1 MEFFRKTNF
10 DFMSKRRIAFAFS
23 GLLILATIGL
33 LIFKGLNW
41 SIDFTGGTLVE
52 IRYSGPVELEQVRA
66 DLAKA
71 GYGDAMVQNYGT
83 IRDALIRV
91 PPRADTSSAE
101 ISDQVLAA
109 LPGAAKRRG
118 EYVGPQVGEEL
129 KELGGLAMLFALI
142 GILIYVAIRFERRFA
157 ISAVAAIAHD
167 VIVTVGVVSLLGMNF
182 DLQILAALLAVIGY
196 SLNDTIVVFD
206 RIRENFRKVRSNLS
220 PEQTMNIAIN
230 ETLSR
235 TVMTGITTL
244 LVLTA
249 LFILGG
255 KSLQPFAATLIIGIV
270 FGTYSSVYVAS
281 AITLVMGISRMD
293 LLPVQKEG
301 TT

>member
-1 MEFFRKTNF
+1 MEFFHKTNI
-10 DFMSKRRIAFAFS
+10 DFMSKKHIAFTVS
-23 GLLILATIGL
+23 GLLILAAIGL

-52 IRYSGPVELEQVRA
+52 VRYSGPGELEQVRA
-66 DLAKA
+66 DLANA
-71 GYGDAMVQNYGT
+71 GFGDAMVQNYGT

-91 PPRADTSSAE
+91 PPRADTTSAE

-129 KELGGLAMLFALI
+129 KELGGLAMLFAMI
-142 GILIYVAIRFERRFA
+142 GILIYIAIRFERRFA
-157 ISAVAAIAHD
+157 LGAVAAIAHD

-196 SLNDTIVVFD
+196 SLNDTIVVYD
-206 RIRENFRKVRSNLS
+206 RIRENFRKVRQAG
-220 PEQTMNIAIN
+220 PEQTMNTAIN

-235 TVMTGITTL
+235 TIMTGVTTL
-244 LVLTA
+244 MVLSA
-249 LFILGG
+249 LFVLGG
-255 KSLQPFAATLIIGIV
+255 ASLQPFAATLIIGIL

-281 AITLVMGISRMD
+281 AITLVLGISRLD

-301 TT
+301 V

>member
-1 MEFFRKTNF
+1 MEFFHKTNI
-10 DFMSKRRIAFAFS
+10 DFMSKKHIAFTLS
-23 GLLILATIGL
+23 GLLILAAIGL
-33 LIFKGLNW
+33 LIFEGLNW

-52 IRYSGPVELEQVRA
+52 VRYSGPVELEQVRA
-66 DLAKA
+66 DLANA
-71 GYGDAMVQNYGT
+71 GFGDAMVQNYGT

-91 PPRADTSSAE
+91 PPRADTTSAE

-129 KELGGLAMLFALI
+129 KELGGLAMLFAMI
-142 GILIYVAIRFERRFA
+142 GILIYIAIRFERRFA
-157 ISAVAAIAHD
+157 LGAVAAIAHD

-196 SLNDTIVVFD
+196 SLNDTIVVYD
-206 RIRENFRKVRSNLS
+206 RIRENFRKVRQAG
-220 PEQTMNIAIN
+220 PEQTMNTAIN

-235 TVMTGITTL
+235 TIMTGVTTL
-244 LVLTA
+244 MVLVA
-249 LFILGG
+249 LFALGG
-255 KSLQPFAATLIIGIV
+255 ASLQPFAATLIIGIL

>member
-1 MEFFRKTNF
+1 MEFFHKTNI
-10 DFMSKRRIAFAFS
+10 DFMSKKHIAFTVS
-23 GLLILATIGL
+23 GLLILAAIGL

-52 IRYSGPVELEQVRA
+52 VRYSGPVELEQVRA
-66 DLAKA
+66 DLANA
-71 GYGDAMVQNYGT
+71 GFGDAMVQNYGT

-91 PPRADTSSAE
+91 PPRADTTSAE

-129 KELGGLAMLFALI
+129 KELGGLAMLFAMI
-142 GILIYVAIRFERRFA
+142 GILIYIAIRFERRFA
-157 ISAVAAIAHD
+157 LGAVAAIAHD

-196 SLNDTIVVFD
+196 SLNDTIVVYD
-206 RIRENFRKVRSNLS
+206 RIRENFRKVRQAG
-220 PEQTMNIAIN
+220 PEQTMNTAIN

-235 TVMTGITTL
+235 TIMTGVTTL
-244 LVLTA
+244 MVLSA
-249 LFILGG
+249 LFVLGG
-255 KSLQPFAATLIIGIV
+255 ASLQPFAATLIIGIL

-281 AITLVMGISRMD
+281 AITLVLGISRLD
-293 LLPVQKEG
+293 LLPVPKEG
-301 TT
+301 A

>member
-1 MEFFRKTNF
+1 MEFFHKTNI
-10 DFMSKRRIAFAFS
+10 DFMSKKHIAFTVS
-23 GLLILATIGL
+23 GLLILAAIGL

-52 IRYSGPVELEQVRA
+52 VRYSGPVELEQVRA
-66 DLAKA
+66 DLANA
-71 GYGDAMVQNYGT
+71 GFGDAMVQNYGT

-91 PPRADTSSAE
+91 PPRADTTSAE

-129 KELGGLAMLFALI
+129 KELGGLAMLFAMI
-142 GILIYVAIRFERRFA
+142 GILIYIAIRFERRFA
-157 ISAVAAIAHD
+157 LGAVAAIAHD

-196 SLNDTIVVFD
+196 SLNDTIVVYD
-206 RIRENFRKVRSNLS
+206 RIRENFRKVRQAG
-220 PEQTMNIAIN
+220 PEQTMNTAIN

-235 TVMTGITTL
+235 TIMTGVTTL
-244 LVLTA
+244 MVLSA
-249 LFILGG
+249 LFVLGG
-255 KSLQPFAATLIIGIV
+255 ASLQPFAATLIIGIL

-281 AITLVMGISRMD
+281 AITLVLGISRLD
-293 LLPVQKEG
+293 LLQVPKEG
-301 TT
+301 A

>member
-1 MEFFRKTNF
+1 MEFFHKTNI
-10 DFMSKRRIAFAFS
+10 DFMSKKHIAFTVS
-23 GLLILATIGL
+23 GLLILAAIGL

-52 IRYSGPVELEQVRA
+52 VRYSGPVELEQVRA
-66 DLAKA
+66 DLANA
-71 GYGDAMVQNYGT
+71 GFGDAMVQNYGT

-91 PPRADTSSAE
+91 PPRADTTSAE

-129 KELGGLAMLFALI
+129 KELGGLAMLFAMI
-142 GILIYVAIRFERRFA
+142 GILIYIAIRFERRFA
-157 ISAVAAIAHD
+157 LGAVAAIAHD

-196 SLNDTIVVFD
+196 SLNDTIVVYD
-206 RIRENFRKVRSNLS
+206 RIRENFRKVRQAG
-220 PEQTMNIAIN
+220 PEQTMNTAIN

-235 TVMTGITTL
+235 TIMTGVTTL
-244 LVLTA
+244 MVLVA
-249 LFILGG
+249 LFALGG
-255 KSLQPFAATLIIGIV
+255 ASLQPFAATLIIGIL

-281 AITLVMGISRMD
+281 AITLVLGISRLD
-293 LLPVQKEG
+293 LLPVPKEG
-301 TT
+301 A

>member
-1 MEFFRKTNF
+1 MEFFHKTNI
-10 DFMSKRRIAFAFS
+10 DFMSKKHIAFTVS
-23 GLLILATIGL
+23 GLLILAAIGL

-52 IRYSGPVELEQVRA
+52 VRYSGPVELEQVRA
-66 DLAKA
+66 DLANA
-71 GYGDAMVQNYGT
+71 GFGDAMVQNYGT

-91 PPRADTSSAE
+91 PPRADTTSAE

-129 KELGGLAMLFALI
+129 KELGGLAMLFAMI
-142 GILIYVAIRFERRFA
+142 GILIYIAIRFERRFA
-157 ISAVAAIAHD
+157 LGAVAAIAHD

-196 SLNDTIVVFD
+196 SLNDTIVVYD
-206 RIRENFRKVRSNLS
+206 RIRENFRKVRQAG
-220 PEQTMNIAIN
+220 PEQTMNTAIN

-235 TVMTGITTL
+235 TIMTGVTTL
-244 LVLTA
+244 MVLSA
-249 LFILGG
+249 LFVLGG
-255 KSLQPFAATLIIGIV
+255 ASLQPFAATLIIGIL

-281 AITLVMGISRMD
+281 AITLVLGISRLD
-293 LLPVQKEG
+293 LLPVSKEG
-301 TT
+301 A

>member
-1 MEFFRKTNF
+1 MEFFHKTNI
-10 DFMSKRRIAFAFS
+10 DFMSKKHIAFTVS
-23 GLLILATIGL
+23 GLLILAAIGL

-52 IRYSGPVELEQVRA
+52 VRYSGPVELEQVRA
-66 DLAKA
+66 DLANA
-71 GYGDAMVQNYGT
+71 GFGDAMVQNYGT

-91 PPRADTSSAE
+91 PPRADTTSAE

-129 KELGGLAMLFALI
+129 KELGGLAMLFAMI
-142 GILIYVAIRFERRFA
+142 GILIYIAIRFERRFA
-157 ISAVAAIAHD
+157 LGAVAAIAHD

-196 SLNDTIVVFD
+196 SLNDTIVVYD
-206 RIRENFRKVRSNLS
+206 RIRENFRKVRQAG
-220 PEQTMNIAIN
+220 PEQTMNTAIN

-235 TVMTGITTL
+235 TIMTGVTTL
-244 LVLTA
+244 MVLSA
-249 LFILGG
+249 LFVLGG
-255 KSLQPFAATLIIGIV
+255 ASLQPFAATLIIGIL

-281 AITLVMGISRMD
+281 AITLVLGISRLD

-301 TT
+301 V